1 MLSYSDEYDSE
12 QNHASYPVREV
23 DDECIH
29 LTAAIKVVSLSL

>member
-12 QNHASYPVREV
+12 QNYASYPVSKV

-29 LTAAIKVVSLSL
+29 STEAAKVVSLSL